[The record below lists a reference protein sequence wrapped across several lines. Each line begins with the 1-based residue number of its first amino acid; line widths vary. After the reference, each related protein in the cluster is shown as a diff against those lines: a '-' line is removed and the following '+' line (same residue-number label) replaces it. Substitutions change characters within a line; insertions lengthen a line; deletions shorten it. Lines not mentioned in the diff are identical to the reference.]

1 MGVEK
6 ITAGF
11 PVKGDIKASRVI
23 SVPATAFLNQ

>member
-6 ITAGF
+6 ITPGF